1 MQIPWIKNG
10 LLKIIDTR
18 TQTQKTR
25 IERLRNVEKAFIVNP
40 SMSFENKHILV
51 VDDVLTTGATLEA
64 AAIHLLK
71 IPGVKVS
78 FATIAIAKH

>member
-1 MQIPWIKNG
+1 M
-10 LLKIIDTR
+10 LERII
-18 TQTQKTR
+18 
-25 IERLRNVEKAFIVNP
+25 
-40 SMSFENKHILV
+40 NKHILV